1 MALLSEGQKTA
12 SAMLTACLLLLCGF
26 GGLSACAAADVPI
39 ATAASASSTAG
50 AEGPKGAEG
59 VEPTRVTASAQ
70 EYATACGIC
79 HQAGGEGLPGAFP
92 PLDLRLAAV
101 AQSESGRDYL
111 VGILYNGLYGQI
123 EVNGSRY
130 NGAMPAL
137 APQLS
142 ESQRAGL
149 LNYVLTTFAND
160 ASTESF
166 TAEEVATRKSSVG
179 ATSGAALRARVS
191 ALQP

>member
-1 MALLSEGQKTA
+1 MALLCEGQKTA

-39 ATAASASSTAG
+39 ATAASASST
-50 AEGPKGAEG
+50 EGAEG

>member
-1 MALLSEGQKTA
+1 
-12 SAMLTACLLLLCGF
+12 MLRVLRVLVFVVCGL
-26 GGLSACAAADVPI
+26 GGLSGC
-39 ATAASASSTAG
+39 ATAESPLQAAG
-50 AEGPKGAEG
+50 IEPSQVA
-59 VEPTRVTASAQ
+59 EPTLLKASTQ
-70 EYATACGIC
+70 EYATTCGIC
-79 HQAGGEGLPGAFP
+79 HLAGGEGLPGAFP

-101 AQSESGRDYL
+101 AQSEAGRDYL

-142 ESQRAGL
+142 EAQRAGL

-160 ASTESF
+160 TDTASF
-166 TAEEVATRKSSVG
+166 TAAEVATRKLSVG
-179 ATSGAALRARVS
+179 ATSGATLRARVTE
-191 ALQP
+191 LQP